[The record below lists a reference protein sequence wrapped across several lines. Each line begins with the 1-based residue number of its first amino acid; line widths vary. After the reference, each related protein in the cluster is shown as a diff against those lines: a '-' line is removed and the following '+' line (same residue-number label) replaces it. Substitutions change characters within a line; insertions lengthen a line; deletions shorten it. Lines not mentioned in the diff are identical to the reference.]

1 MKKLSNG
8 TDSSSRKPKS
18 NLRVSGVAWFL
29 FVVIIVLAF
38 GGTTLMDE
46 NGILKPFR

>member
-18 NLRVSGVAWFL
+18 NLRASGVAWFL